1 MERCNENKG
10 ADNGSVETDVE
21 FWKNTKNKRNNFKEM
36 VNTFLINNTGVVFTI
51 ASFVLFLLSIFTN
64 FHSDKIS
71 FGTNVGTAVI
81 IVFIIY
87 VILAP
92 GLTMH
97 MKKGLRRFIIDEK
110 IEEINLKL
118 SENICN
124 STNNLQ
130 KITKKLDD
138 FIDQNENHIN
148 EIKTHIDEC
157 PRVTRDN
164 FVSKSYMINDIA
176 EYYKHLTKARQKANN
191 GKVYLTSFSTRL
203 YATDNKE
210 RNDYY
215 LNDFEL
221 IKNKECQVYRIV
233 TIHSGEKLLYLRGL
247 FDDAVKHKSE
257 KYNLAYLDIE
267 EFSDGTN
274 NKLPDIVGM
283 QIIGDEVFIMDFR
296 YARALT
302 RIGFKK
308 LLYMESKETTDMC
321 REYYEMIWKEISVS
335 NESDTDKSYHRY
347 KGYILYDGTTQSVH
361 KNIDAIWKEIESK
374 ILVKNKEKSQVTATE
389 S

>member
-1 MERCNENKG
+1 MERNEQEG
-10 ADNGSVETDVE
+10 MDNESVETNAE
-21 FWKNTKNKRNNFKEM
+21 SQKNTQSKKNNSKEM
-36 VNTFLINNTGVVFTI
+36 FNTFLRNNTGVLFTI
-51 ASFVLFLLSIFTN
+51 ASLVLFFLSLVTN
-64 FHSDKIS
+64 FHSDKMS
-71 FGTNVGTAVI
+71 FSTSLGTAVI
-81 IVFIIY
+81 ILFIIFAISAPVFIMYNI
-87 VILAP
+87 
-92 GLTMH
+92 
-97 MKKGLRRFIIDEK
+97 KGLRRFIIDEK
-110 IEEINLKL
+110 IEDKNFIL
-118 SENICN
+118 SENISN

-130 KITKKLDD
+130 KLTKKLDD
-138 FIDQNENHIN
+138 FIDHDENHIKK
-148 EIKTHIDEC
+148 IRTHIDEC
-157 PRVTRDN
+157 PRITRDN
-164 FVSKSYMINDIA
+164 FVSKSYMINEIA
-176 EYYKHLTKARQKANN
+176 EYYKHLTKARQKADN
-191 GKVYLTSFSTRL
+191 GKVYLTSFSTRI

-233 TIHSGEKLLYLRGL
+233 TVHSSEKLIYLREL

-283 QIIGDEVFIMDFR
+283 QIIGDEIFIMDFR

-308 LLYMESKETTDMC
+308 LLYMESKETADMC

-361 KNIDAIWKEIESK
+361 KNIDVIWEEIENK
-374 ILVKNKEKSQVTATE
+374 ILAKNQDKDKVTAVT